1 MRRTFSHSM
10 FQASEAA
17 KKEPTRDV
25 DRLHE
30 LLPPKE
36 HSGLQYTPMDGD
48 LLVRSGRFSGLKAS
62 DIVHTVDGRD
72 YLGRVWKTANTEI
85 KDILRPLFS
94 D

>member
-17 KKEPTRDV
+17 KKEPMRDV

-36 HSGLQYTPMDGD
+36 HSGLQYTLMDGD
-48 LLVRSGRFSGLKAS
+48 LLVRNGRFAGVKAS
-62 DIVHTVDGRD
+62 DLVHSVDGRD
-72 YLGRVWKTANTEI
+72 FLGKVWKTANAEI
-85 KDILRPLFS
+85 RDVLRPLFS